1 MSTDSSSFQE
11 FFDRWLVEQNL
22 HLEDLISATTAQRP
36 AERCS
41 DQPELLRG
49 LLGRV
54 MGQYE
59 QYYRAKSLSAQ
70 QDVLAMLS
78 PPWRSTLEDAF
89 LWIGGWRPSMAFHV
103 IYSKSGLQ
111 LETHLLQLQG
121 IPANDNDDLADLSG
135 EQLRLI
141 DHLQLRTIR
150 EERHITEEMARV
162 QESAADA
169 SMVELSHLAT
179 QMIMRRTTPCLRV
192 NQRVDATL
200 VAKEN
205 QMEELLHAADDLR
218 LRTLRAIVHDILTP
232 IQAVHFL
239 IAVAE
244 LHLRLH
250 DWGKRRDAVATS
262 HPSI

>member
-1 MSTDSSSFQE
+1 MQ
-11 FFDRWLVEQNL
+11 
-22 HLEDLISATTAQRP
+22 H
-36 AERCS
+36 
-41 DQPELLRG
+41 
-49 LLGRV
+49 
-54 MGQYE
+54 YE
-59 QYYRAKSLSAQ
+59 EYYQAKSAWAH
-70 QDVLAMLS
+70 QDVLDVLS
-78 PPWRSTLEDAF
+78 PSWRTSLEEAF
-89 LWIGGWRPSMAFHV
+89 LWIGGWRPSTAFHLL
-103 IYSKSGLQ
+103 YSKSGLQ
-111 LETHLLQLQG
+111 LETRLHDG

-179 QMIMRRTTPCLRV
+179 QMV